1 MWLDQAYIV
10 SNAAMNYE
18 HLDDRSSSE
27 NTETSVSLQTYRNY
41 VKDNPTKTTYFQP
54 VLDKLEIRPSKLD
67 CIKKSVL
74 VEGKSDYLILE
85 YAMNVLLESSNEIAI
100 LPMGG
105 ATKYDSLISILKGW
119 GVPFLILLDADRAGQ
134 RAAKEYKNS
143 YFLDDEQ
150 VLTLSSIIPE
160 LQDKEISSLLLES
173 DKQIISEHF
182 GESSTQTEKSKIQ
195 LFFSE
200 HLAQKKIVTLSD
212 EFIGNIKK
220 IHDAIVQYFNK

>member
-1 MWLDQAYIV
+1 
-10 SNAAMNYE
+10 
-18 HLDDRSSSE
+18 
-27 NTETSVSLQTYRNY
+27 
-41 VKDNPTKTTYFQP
+41 
-54 VLDKLEIRPSKLD
+54 
-67 CIKKSVL
+67 
-74 VEGKSDYLILE
+74 
-85 YAMNVLLESSNEIAI
+85 MNVLLKSSNEIAI

-105 ATKYDSLISILKGW
+105 ATKYGSLISILKGW
-119 GVPFLILLDADRAGQ
+119 GVPFLILLDADRAGE

-160 LQDKEISSLLLES
+160 LQGKEISSLLLES

-212 EFIGNIKK
+212 EFIDNIKK
-220 IHDAIVQYFNK
+220 IHDTIVQYFNK